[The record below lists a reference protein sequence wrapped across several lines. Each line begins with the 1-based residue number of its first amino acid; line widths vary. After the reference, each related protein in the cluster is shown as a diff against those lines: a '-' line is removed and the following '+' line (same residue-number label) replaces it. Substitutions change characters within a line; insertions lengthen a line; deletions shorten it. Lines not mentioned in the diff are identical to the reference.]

1 MFCNNCGAKLVDG
14 AMFCNVCGNKIDID
28 QGSAKD
34 NNQKPRDDRQPFEY
48 DLNSADNQPT
58 VPESNNNVI
67 DHQPIANDFEPDEN
81 RQPPFAN
88 DRQPSENKQPVED
101 DDQRTRIYFGDSGM
115 DTDKKTENTS
125 FDSPRPPQFSQP
137 AMSNGTVAVAK
148 KNNKNVFIIAVVG
161 GCVFVCLVAFIL
173 IFAFSCSKHSPIEG
187 SWVST
192 SGDVIQFDK
201 NGEFRWESK
210 YGTYTIENDTYLTLT
225 LKNSSDFGDN
235 RFYVFNRDA
244 MTSSGDYWYISDN
257 VLYISGYK
265 YIKR

>member
-34 NNQKPRDDRQPFEY
+34 NNQKPRDDRQPFES

-115 DTDKKTENTS
+115 KKKKKTENTS
-125 FDSPRPPQFSQP
+125 
-137 AMSNGTVAVAK
+137 
-148 KNNKNVFIIAVVG
+148 
-161 GCVFVCLVAFIL
+161 
-173 IFAFSCSKHSPIEG
+173 
-187 SWVST
+187 
-192 SGDVIQFDK
+192 
-201 NGEFRWESK
+201 GEKE
-210 YGTYTIENDTYLTLT
+210 
-225 LKNSSDFGDN
+225 
-235 RFYVFNRDA
+235 
-244 MTSSGDYWYISDN
+244 
-257 VLYISGYK
+257 
-265 YIKR
+265 